1 MRSSAPM
8 PGNPWPHDMSIT
20 VDDSPHI
27 LMELLWLREVYEL
40 QPVGDDLPPL
50 LVDTPVAVQDPAV
63 GAATL
68 DEWEAAWPRI
78 WRAALA
84 HAGLDHDPQLFDELH
99 ATANGSSERAE
110 LLHRIAGP
118 SWRDEFGD
126 TAFEHESHATW
137 SQQGAEAH
145 RAMMPTRLEDQPE
158 RRDLSALIPAW
169 QAGLT
174 KVVTIPCVSEFTRRV
189 GENALLTTTATRENS
204 DSYRRALS
212 TFVGQ

>member
-20 VDDSPHI
+20 VDDRPHI
-27 LMELLWLREVYEL
+27 LMELLWLREAYEL
-40 QPVGDDLPPL
+40 QPEGDDLPPL
-50 LVDTPVAVQDPAV
+50 LVDTPVAVPDPTV
-63 GAATL
+63 SAATR
-68 DEWEAAWPRI
+68 DEWAAAWPRI

-84 HAGLDHDPQLFDELH
+84 HAGRDQDPRSFDELTT
-99 ATANGSSERAE
+99 TANGSPERAE

-126 TAFEHESHATW
+126 TAFDHGSFATW

-145 RAMMPTRLEDQPE
+145 MAMMPTRLEDHPE

-169 QAGLT
+169 HAGLT
-174 KVVTIPCVSEFTRRV
+174 KVVTVPCAGEFTRRV
-189 GENALLTTTATRENS
+189 GENALLTTSATREHS

-212 TFVGQ
+212 TFI

>member
-20 VDDSPHI
+20 VDDRPHN
-27 LMELLWLREVYEL
+27 LMELLWLREAYEL
-40 QPVGDDLPPL
+40 QADGDDVPPL

-63 GAATL
+63 GAGTR
-68 DEWEAAWPRI
+68 DEWEGAWPRI

-84 HAGLDHDPQLFDELH
+84 HAGLDHDPRLFDELH
-99 ATANGSSERAE
+99 TTANGSAERAE
-110 LLHRIAGP
+110 LLHRIAGT

-126 TAFEHESHATW
+126 TAFDHDSYATW
-137 SQQGAEAH
+137 SHQRAGAHLAT
-145 RAMMPTRLEDQPE
+145 MPTRLEDQPE

-169 QAGLT
+169 RAGLT
-174 KVVTIPCVSEFTRRV
+174 KIVTIPCVSDFTRRV

-212 TFVGQ
+212 TFV